1 MPTDNRLHSH
11 PILSLQEKKHV
22 DFYWKNELFQG
33 VEGEPISAALYANNI
48 KIFGHHIK
56 DHAPQGLFCAN
67 GQCAQC
73 MVLMDG
79 KPVKSCVQPLHKN
92 THLEPIDDLPLL
104 PKVAHV
110 PNFSPTIEKKVQVL
124 IIGGGPS
131 GLSAALELAKL
142 GVSSI
147 LVDDKAEL
155 GGKLVLQTHRFFG
168 SSQTVYAGTRGIDIA
183 QLLSQEI
190 EKQPLIEVW
199 KNSTA
204 LAVYKDKKIGIL
216 RDEKDYALVEPE
228 CLLIACGARERFISF
243 PGNTL
248 PGIMGAGA
256 FQTLLNRDMVK
267 PANRVFIVGGGNV
280 GLIAGYHAIQ
290 AGIEVVGL
298 AEALPECSGYRVHK
312 DKLTRLGVPI
322 FNSHTIVQA
331 TGNATVEKVIIA
343 ELGKDG
349 KPITGSEKSFDVD
362 GVLIAVGLES
372 IDELYQKARDYDV
385 PVDIAGDA
393 EEIAEA
399 SAAIYSGKIKAYSVA
414 AKLGKIQPQDIDAWI
429 NTLNIL
435 KAKPGIVQKETDVS
449 IANGVMPVIHCRQ
462 EIPCDPCTQLC
473 PKGYFYINEDDIRSI
488 PVYTGDSQHCI
499 GCEKCVAGCPGLA
512 ITLVDYRKDPE
523 KPLVSIAAE
532 LDHEILDHLP
542 SVVITDVDGNSLGS
556 APVINIHAVP
566 RMDHT
571 LIVKVEVDKAIAT
584 KVAGIQVQSPKVFE
598 KQITPMNTTADDAI
612 ICRCER
618 VTAGEIRSLIR
629 GGVKDMNE
637 LKTITRAGAGSCGSK
652 TCRSLILSIFR
663 EEGVPLSEVTQGTH
677 RPLFK
682 EVELGVFAGIQP
694 EEKQDSHDNNA

>member
-11 PILSLQEKKHV
+11 PILTLPKTKQV
-22 DFYWKNELFQG
+22 GFYWKNELYKG
-33 VEGEPISAALYANNI
+33 IEGEPISAALYANNI
-48 KIFGHHIK
+48 RIFGHHIK

-79 KPVKSCVQPLHKN
+79 KPVKSCVQPLHEN
-92 THLEPIDDLPLL
+92 VYLEPIDEL
-104 PKVAHV
+104 PKLPIVSQV
-110 PNFSPTIEKKVQVL
+110 PIFSPSIEKKVQVL

-131 GLSAALELAKL
+131 GLSAALELART
-142 GVSSI
+142 GISSL
-147 LVDDKAEL
+147 LVDDKSEL

-183 QLLSQEI
+183 QILSQEI
-190 EKQPLIEVW
+190 SKQPLIEVW

-204 LAVYKDKKIGIL
+204 LAVYKDKKVGIL
-216 RDEKDYALVEPE
+216 RNEKEYALIEPE
-228 CLLIACGARERFISF
+228 YLLIACGARERFISF

-256 FQTLLNRDMVK
+256 FQTLLNRDKVK
-267 PANRVFIVGGGNV
+267 PADKVFIIGGGNV

-312 DKLTRLGVPI
+312 DKLARLGVPI
-322 FNSHTIVQA
+322 FTSHTIIQA
-331 TGNATVEKVIIA
+331 TGNTTVEKVTIA

-349 KPITGSEKSFDVD
+349 KPIYSSEKSFDVD

-372 IDELYQKARDYDV
+372 IDELYQKAREYDI
-385 PVDIAGDA
+385 PADIAGDA

-399 SAAIYSGKIKAYSVA
+399 SAAIYSGKIKAYSIA
-414 AKLGKIQPQDIDAWI
+414 AKMGKIQPQDTETW
-429 NTLNIL
+429 NTTLNIL
-435 KAKPGIVQKETDVS
+435 KAKPGIVQNEKDIEFS
-449 IANGVMPVIHCRQ
+449 SGVMPVIHCRQ

-473 PKGYFYINEDDIRSI
+473 PKGYFKIDQNDIRSI
-488 PVYTGDSQHCI
+488 PIYTGDSQHCI

-512 ITLVDYRKDPE
+512 ITLVDYRKDAE

-532 LDHEILDHLP
+532 LDREILDHL
-542 SVVITDVDGNSLGS
+542 STVTITDVDGNSLGS
-556 APVINIHAVP
+556 APVRNIHTVP
-566 RMDHT
+566 RLDHT
-571 LIVKVEVDKAIAT
+571 LIIEVQVEKEIAT
-584 KVAGIQVQSPKVFE
+584 KVAGIHIQSPKEFE
-598 KQITPMNTTADDAI
+598 LQTMPTHATTDDAI

-629 GGVKDMNE
+629 GGVRDMNE

-652 TCRSLILSIFR
+652 TCRSLILRIFR
-663 EEGVPLSEVTQGTH
+663 EEGVPLSEVTPGTH

-682 EVELGVFAGIQP
+682 EVELGIFAGIQP